1 MRPGSR
7 RPGLLGPLARP
18 EAAPPPSLPPSPPAS
33 IRAPLLSHLA
43 RSGGASHSIPQDRS
57 GAACG
62 PSWEAQGLHPAF
74 TPDRRHQRA
83 REARK
88 AAPQRGAE
96 PGMAEGRS
104 GVDCL
109 ASRHRQRIEPS
120 PPLICGL
127 RTWVHSRRR
136 GRRPRPSAALPVG
149 GPGRASGCGLRA
161 QPHPPEDHRRGRIFA
176 LNKINGLKLRRYH
189 SFDSGRY
196 HSFDSPA
203 YHYRQLC
210 YLW

>member
-1 MRPGSR
+1 MRLGS
-7 RPGLLGPLARP
+7 LLGPLLRP
-18 EAAPPPSLPPSPPAS
+18 EAAEPPSP
-33 IRAPLLSHLA
+33 LA
-43 RSGGASHSIPQDRS
+43 FSLPGSVRRSCGSWRGFAVPRTSYRRTALGRRVGPSEGRSAFPRPSGLDRS
-57 GAACG
+57 DSG
-62 PSWEAQGLHPAF
+62 PWRPA
-74 TPDRRHQRA
+74 
-83 REARK
+83 K
-88 AAPQRGAE
+88 AARQRGAE

-109 ASRHRQRIEPS
+109 ASRHPQRIEPF

-127 RTWVHSRRR
+127 RTWAHSRRR

-161 QPHPPEDHRRGRIFA
+161 QPHPPEDHRRGRVFA
-176 LNKINGLKLRRYH
+176 INKINGLELRHYQ

-203 YHYRQLC
+203 YHYRQRY